1 MTRSNVSTVKSAKAD
16 LILHPVRLQVLQTF
30 LGGVQL
36 TTGQIA
42 EALPDIAI
50 ATLYRHVEKLTK
62 ADILTVVAERPIRG
76 TVEKVYALQEV
87 RANLSPTDLANT
99 SREDHLQYF
108 TIFVAS
114 LLGDYTRYLE
124 RDEIDLLADGVGYRQ
139 AAMYLNDE
147 EFQEM
152 VAALQG
158 VLKPFL
164 ELKPRSDRRRRL
176 LSTIL
181 MPAGDPSSIARSTEN
196 LDRDIHSPDGA
207 T

>member
-1 MTRSNVSTVKSAKAD
+1 MKSAKAE
-16 LILHPVRLQVLQTF
+16 LLLHPVRLRVLQTL

-50 ATLYRHVEKLTK
+50 ATLYRQIEKLAR

-76 TVEKVYALQEV
+76 TVEKVYALQEIQ
-87 RANLSPTDLANT
+87 ANLSPRDLANV
-99 SREDHLQYF
+99 SREDHLHYF

-114 LLGDYTRYLE
+114 LLGDYARYLE
-124 RDEIDLLADGVGYRQ
+124 RDEIDLLEDGVGYRQ
-139 AAMYLNDE
+139 AAMYLSDE
-147 EFQEM
+147 EFKEV

-158 VLKPFL
+158 VLQPFL
-164 ELKPRSDRRRRL
+164 ELKPTPDRHRRL

-181 MPAGDPSSIARSTEN
+181 IPVGDPDGN
-196 LDRDIHSPDGA
+196 LEA
-207 T
+207 QN